1 VSSEHDPLDLDGNQ
15 QRREAQQAKS
25 RHETE
30 QEAADVVWLMGG
42 VRGRRIINR
51 LLEIAGY
58 PTGNPFSPNAA
69 IMGFNLGLQEIP
81 KRFMVL
87 IDAHC
92 PDLYVQLRREAHD
105 RSSSDRGR
113 KRN

>member
-1 VSSEHDPLDLDGNQ
+1 MSAEHDPLDLDGNQ
-15 QRREAQQAKS
+15 QRREAKEART
-25 RHETE
+25 RHEIE
-30 QEAADVVWLMGG
+30 QEAADVLWLMGG

-51 LLEIAGY
+51 LLELSGV
-58 PTGNPFSPNAA
+58 PTGSPFSTNAITMA
-69 IMGFNLGLQEIP
+69 FNLGQQEIG
-81 KRFMVL
+81 KRLMVL

-92 PDLYVQLRREAHD
+92 PDLYVQLRKEAHD